1 MRIKFPPKSHQPEF
15 TALICLKER
24 YNELYKGIKMLHE
37 YLLNV
42 DFYGYQ
48 ENSTQRVPAVS
59 LLGHSTIK
67 HCNGHSEH
75 ISKENTFTFKHF
87 C

>member
-1 MRIKFPPKSHQPEF
+1 MRIKFPPNSHRPEF
-15 TALICLKER
+15 TALIHRKET

-48 ENSTQRVPAVS
+48 ENSTQRAPTVS
-59 LLGHSTIK
+59 LLGH
-67 HCNGHSEH
+67 
-75 ISKENTFTFKHF
+75 
-87 C
+87 